1 MPIPTLPH
9 WLIIVDE
16 YTQLKRVEFFKSKS
30 DIVEYL
36 CEIINRDGNN
46 GMPVRFVRCDNAG
59 ENKKFQDR
67 AKSADWKLTIIFE
80 FTPRCTPQHNSL
92 AETGFATLMKRA
104 RAIMADANIP
114 MNFRYRLYPEV
125 IRTAAKLD
133 SLAVINIRGIEK
145 TRFQFYNNDEE
156 PRWASKLRT
165 WGEAGVVKLKD
176 LATAK
181 LEDRGRTC
189 MFVGYAADHSADCY
203 RMWDPLT
210 SRLHVSRDVV
220 WLRRMFFTKKVLGDD
235 ELVVVIPQVSD
246 PGETCVTT
254 GEGFD
259 ESDTDEESVED
270 IDGGEEESE
279 LEEHQDN
286 RGIRREHKTTTR
298 SGRKIYSPQ
307 RLIASALVRT
317 TRAQRQSGKR
327 FAKSIRA
334 FTSKYLHRSD
344 MRYQRDDGFKRFF
357 SHA

>member
-1 MPIPTLPH
+1 
-9 WLIIVDE
+9 
-16 YTQLKRVEFFKSKS
+16 
-30 DIVEYL
+30 
-36 CEIINRDGNN
+36 
-46 GMPVRFVRCDNAG
+46 
-59 ENKKFQDR
+59 
-67 AKSADWKLTIIFE
+67 
-80 FTPRCTPQHNSL
+80 
-92 AETGFATLMKRA
+92 MKRA
-104 RAIMADANIP
+104 RAIMADANLP
-114 MNFRYRLYPEV
+114 LNFRYRLYPEV

-133 SLAVINIRGIEK
+133 SLLVINIRGIEK
-145 TRFQFYNNDEE
+145 TTFQFFNNDKE

-181 LEDRGRTC
+181 LEDHGRTC

-270 IDGGEEESE
+270 IDGDEEQSE

-286 RGIRREHKTTTR
+286 EGIRREHKTTTR

-307 RLIASALVRT
+307 ATNCFGS
-317 TRAQRQSGKR
+317 
-327 FAKSIRA
+327 
-334 FTSKYLHRSD
+334 RSD
-344 MRYQRDDGFKRFF
+344 NNLERGLRNLFELSLANICTDQICDISEMMDSRDFSPMSEFGLVGMGIGGGFDSTEELHVLTYEQAMQSSKHRE
-357 SHA
+357 